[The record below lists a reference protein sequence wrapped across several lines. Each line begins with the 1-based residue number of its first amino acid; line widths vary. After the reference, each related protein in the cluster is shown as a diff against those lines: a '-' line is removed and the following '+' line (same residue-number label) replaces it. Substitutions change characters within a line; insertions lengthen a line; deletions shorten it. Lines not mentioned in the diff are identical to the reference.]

1 VLTLRDAL
9 RLMLVLSDNTA
20 TNMVI
25 DRLGADAVN
34 ARMDALGLPR
44 TRLMRKIGGGGDSA
58 AGKDPANRRFGLG
71 STTSREMVALLGRIE
86 AGEVVSREAS
96 AEMIAILKREQ
107 SPDGIGR
114 RRTGCATK
122 AGALDHLR
130 SDVGIVYTPAGRV
143 ALAITV
149 DEIRDVEWTVDNP
162 RHARDRFADGRA
174 RGRAGAAAPL
184 APLSCCARHPTRG
197 GRP

>member
-1 VLTLRDAL
+1 MLTLRDAL

-20 TNMVI
+20 TNLVI

-107 SPDGIGR
+107 FPDGIGR

-143 ALAITV
+143 ALAITM

-162 RHARDRFADGRA
+162 ATLAIASLTDVLVDA
-174 RGRAGAAAPL
+174 L
-184 APLSCCARHPTRG
+184 APP
-197 GRP
+197 RPSRP